1 MNFRGNFWGQERPR
15 NVERVLGTEKNIP
28 QQGGEGAGFC

>member
-15 NVERVLGTEKNIP
+15 NVESVLGTENIP
-28 QQGGEGAGFC
+28 QQGGEGAGFR